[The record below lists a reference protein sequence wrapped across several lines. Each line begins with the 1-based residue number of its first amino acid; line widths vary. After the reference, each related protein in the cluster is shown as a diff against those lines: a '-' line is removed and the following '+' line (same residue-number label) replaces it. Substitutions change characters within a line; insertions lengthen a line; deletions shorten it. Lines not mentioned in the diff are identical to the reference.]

1 MTLRYAAAGQCRLKK
16 LVQPWTIS
24 LEGTSVT
31 VHLRTMLIITVGTN
45 IRQSSAGNDDTPAAR
60 DRDMAPGD
68 AGLAGRQGAGQLGQ
82 CEHRKLG
89 GPQVSPSYK

>member
-31 VHLRTMLIITVGTN
+31 VHLRTMLIITVGTD

-68 AGLAGRQGAGQLGQ
+68 AGLAGRQGAGELGQ

-89 GPQVSPSYK
+89 GP

>member
-45 IRQSSAGNDDTPAAR
+45 ICQSSAGNDDTPAAR
-60 DRDMAPGD
+60 DMAPGG
-68 AGLAGRQGAGQLGQ
+68 AGLTGGQGAGQLGQ
-82 CEHRKLG
+82 REHRKLG